1 MRNKKN
7 DLPMSLEHKKFLFGL
22 KRNKV
27 VVKIVQIGILVA
39 FFGLWELA
47 VKLEW
52 IDAFF
57 MSSPSRIL
65 TTLTNLA
72 SQNALWNHVSAT
84 LMETVY
90 GFLLSTAIGSVVAVL
105 LWCSETAQRVVE
117 PYLIVLNAL
126 PKIALGPLIIIWV
139 GAGKSAIIVMALL
152 ICVIITI
159 ISMLT
164 GFLSVSKEK
173 TQLLKSMGASKFQI
187 LTKLVLPAN
196 LDNFM
201 SVMKI
206 NVGLAWVGTIMGE
219 YLVSREGLGYLIVY
233 GSQVFQLDLVMAST
247 VLLCIL
253 AGAMYVA
260 VVLLEKLIIKR
271 DNIAAGFKKAF
282 AKIKN
287 LKKK

>member
-57 MSSPSRIL
+57 MSSPSRIF
-65 TTLTNLA
+65 TTLSNLA

-90 GFLLSTAIGSVVAVL
+90 GFLLSTAIGSVAAVL

-287 LKKK
+287 LKRK

>member
-105 LWCSETAQRVVE
+105 LWCSETAQKVVE

-282 AKIKN
+282 SKIKN

>member
-22 KRNKV
+22 RRNKI
-27 VVKIVQIGILVA
+27 VVKIVQIGILIA

-57 MSSPSRIL
+57 MSSPSRIF
-65 TTLTNLA
+65 TTLSNLA

-105 LWCSETAQRVVE
+105 LWLSETAQRVVE

-271 DNIAAGFKKAF
+271 DSIAAGFKKVF
-282 AKIKN
+282 AKIKS

>member
-1 MRNKKN
+1 
-7 DLPMSLEHKKFLFGL
+7 MSLEHKKFLFGL

-105 LWCSETAQRVVE
+105 LWCSETAQKVVE

-282 AKIKN
+282 SKIKN

>member
-90 GFLLSTAIGSVVAVL
+90 GFLLSTAIGSVAAVL

>member
-47 VKLEW
+47 VKLKW

-287 LKKK
+287 LKRK

>member
-57 MSSPSRIL
+57 MSSPSRIF

-105 LWCSETAQRVVE
+105 LWCSETAQKVVE

-287 LKKK
+287 LKRK